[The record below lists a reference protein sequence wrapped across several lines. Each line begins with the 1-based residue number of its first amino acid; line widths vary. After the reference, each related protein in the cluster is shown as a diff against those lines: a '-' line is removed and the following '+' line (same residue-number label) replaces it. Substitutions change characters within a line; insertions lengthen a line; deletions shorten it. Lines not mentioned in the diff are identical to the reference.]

1 MHCFT
6 LFILAVMIVRW
17 FLLTNFLNF
26 MGVCVSHTNCEHND
40 CHPVQVY
47 HALPK
52 CFMEIVI
59 GKQTLTPDNFYVLP
73 Y

>member
-1 MHCFT
+1 MMLRT
-6 LFILAVMIVRW
+6 LTYTCYTILTVKPYVYA
-17 FLLTNFLNF
+17 
-26 MGVCVSHTNCEHND
+26 CEHND